1 MTHEWM
7 GLAGWLLA
15 TMSAAVVGA
24 LSTRNAREFYGRLN
38 KPRWA
43 PPGWLFG
50 PVWTVLYLMMA
61 VASWLVWRRA
71 GWGGAPTALALFVAQ
86 LVFNAAWSWVF
97 FSWRRGGLATVTIV
111 LLLGLIV
118 ATLATFAPIHL
129 GAAGLMVPYLAW
141 VAFASALTYSVW
153 RGNPGQL
160 GA

>member
-1 MTHEWM
+1 MLVVIVLI
-7 GLAGWLLA
+7 GA
-15 TMSAAVVGA
+15 TA
-24 LSTRNAREFYGRLN
+24 GRLA
-38 KPRWA
+38 RL
-43 PPGWLFG
+43 PGSGLLG
-50 PVWTVLYLMMA
+50 PMA
-61 VASWLVWRRA
+61 
-71 GWGGAPTALALFVAQ
+71 
-86 LVFNAAWSWVF
+86 
-97 FSWRRGGLATVTIV
+97 VTIV